1 MRPLW
6 PRRQALSKCLR
17 SLVMWLRRSLELNAA
32 TRVVLS
38 VAPIGTRVV
47 LSVVSI
53 AMSVERYADTAT
65 ESITRSRI
73 LLAAKSKRTPRLRI
87 QGRGVLLASVIRPS
101 LSKTDD
107 FKNCERADRGSRYSC
122 LDPHPEVRELL
133 GRRDACPRF
142 SHSHP
147 TDDTSCRSRV
157 FSRPAALAKSTTD
170 CIDSGRIR
178 CIYRAHSA
186 LPSPCHSP
194 SGP

>member
-1 MRPLW
+1 MTGSKILGWRLERRCSLALNRLRMRPLW

-107 FKNCERADRGSRYSC
+107 FNRICRRAELTRGW
-122 LDPHPEVRELL
+122 
-133 GRRDACPRF
+133 
-142 SHSHP
+142 
-147 TDDTSCRSRV
+147 
-157 FSRPAALAKSTTD
+157 
-170 CIDSGRIR
+170 
-178 CIYRAHSA
+178 
-186 LPSPCHSP
+186 
-194 SGP
+194 SGPRRPDKDQAADLTVCRVYWSSNCCGLR